1 MAAAIPAA
9 PRKAALYYLALIL
22 AGLRPD
28 HGGPLSGQ
36 ASRLDRT
43 PGPLAALT
51 GADVRIGRAGLLS
64 G

>member
-28 HGGPLSGQ
+28 HGGPLSGRPAAWTELQ
-36 ASRLDRT
+36 ARW
-43 PGPLAALT
+43 PP
-51 GADVRIGRAGLLS
+51 
-64 G
+64 